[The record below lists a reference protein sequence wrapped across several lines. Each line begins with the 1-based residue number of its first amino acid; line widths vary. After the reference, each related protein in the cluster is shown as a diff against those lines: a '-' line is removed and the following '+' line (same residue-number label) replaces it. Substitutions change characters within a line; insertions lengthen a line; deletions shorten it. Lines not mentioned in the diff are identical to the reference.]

1 MEDLAMRRL
10 LVATLLLLGLGLGV
24 ENSAQAQAR
33 QDFTLINRTGYTID
47 QVFVSPSNQR
57 SWGRDV
63 LGQDILES
71 GQQVSITFPRAATA
85 CQWDLKVV
93 YNDGDQT
100 EWIGRNGFNLCQISR
115 ITLYWNRQQNTTRA
129 ETE

>member
-1 MEDLAMRRL
+1 MTMRRL
-10 LVATLLLLGLGLGV
+10 IMLTMVLAGLGLGTGD
-24 ENSAQAQAR
+24 SALAQAR
-33 QDFTLINRTGYTID
+33 QDFVLINRTGYTID
-47 QVFVSPSNQR
+47 QVFVGPSNSR
-57 SWGRDV
+57 SWGRDI

-71 GQQVSITFPRAATA
+71 GQQVSITFPRNARE
-85 CQWDLKVV
+85 CMWDLKVV

-129 ETE
+129 EFE